1 MKSLLIV
8 ESPTKVKTLS
18 KFLGK
23 GFDIKAS
30 VGHIKDLP
38 KKELG
43 VDVENNLT
51 PTYVVIEGKEKI
63 LKDLIKAA
71 KAADKVYL
79 APDPDR
85 EGEAIAWHIAE
96 EINGSSDKV
105 FRVEFNE
112 ITEKAVTEA
121 IKHPRK
127 INVNLFDAQQARR
140 ILDRLVGYKLSP
152 LLWRKVRRGLSAG
165 RVQSVAVRLVVDR
178 EREIEA
184 FIPREHW
191 SITASLEG
199 KEPPPFDAKL
209 FHINDEKAEIENEQ
223 QAKGILNNLEGRG
236 FSIKKIEKK
245 KKKRS
250 PSPPFITSTL
260 QQEASRKLRFTAKK
274 TMMVAQ
280 QLYEGIE
287 LGSEGSVGLITYM
300 RTDSVRVADE
310 AQQEAR
316 ALIKAEFGKE
326 YLPEKPPVY
335 KSKKSAQ
342 EAHESIR
349 PASAN
354 RTPASI
360 KASLS
365 RDQYNLYNLIW
376 NRFIASQMHNALLE
390 QTSIDIAAEPK
401 TPGKGDKYTF
411 RASGTVVQFPGFMKL
426 YTESADTAAGE
437 EAILPPLSEGDAL
450 KNLAIMPKQHFT
462 QPPPRYSEATLVK
475 ELEAKG
481 IGRPS
486 TYASIL
492 STIQDRKYAE
502 KLEGKFK
509 PTELGVVVSDLL
521 VERFP
526 ELMDYNFTAK
536 MEDNL
541 DKIEE
546 GGLKWVDI
554 VMDFYRP
561 FDKDLLE
568 AMESVGKVR
577 PLDIPTDEICDKCQK
592 PMVIKWGKHG
602 RFIACTGYPEC
613 KNTRPLEQDGAGG
626 TGQGAAQQET
636 NEICEKCGSPMILK
650 SGKFGRFLACTK
662 YPECKTTKPVSTG
675 IKCPEDGGDVVERRT
690 KKGKIFF
697 SCANYPACKFA
708 TWYKPVNR
716 KCPTCDAA
724 FLVEKKTK
732 QGEYIACLNKE
743 CGYKEDLHEDS
754 AEPADAE
761 H

>member
-23 GFDIKAS
+23 GFTIKAS

-43 VDVENNLT
+43 VDVENNLA

-71 KAADKVYL
+71 KAADKVFL
-79 APDPDR
+79 GPDPDR
-85 EGEAIAWHIAE
+85 EGEAIAWHIAGE
-96 EINGSSDKV
+96 LNGSSDKV

-121 IKHPRK
+121 INHPRK
-127 INVNLFDAQQARR
+127 INTNLVDAQQARR

-184 FIPREHW
+184 FKTTEYW

-209 FHINDEKAEIENEQ
+209 FKINDEKAEIKNGEQ
-223 QAKGILNNLEGRG
+223 ANGILKDLEGG
-236 FSIKKIEKK
+236 DFSVKLIEKK
-245 KKKRS
+245 KRKRS
-250 PSPPFITSTL
+250 PAPPFITSTL
-260 QQEASRKLRFTAKK
+260 QQEGASKLRFTAKK
-274 TMMVAQ
+274 TMMIAQ

-287 LGSEGSVGLITYM
+287 LGGEGSVGLITYM
-300 RTDSVRVADE
+300 RTDSVRVASE

-316 ALIKAEFGKE
+316 ALIRGEFGSD
-326 YLPEKPPVY
+326 YVPQKPPVY

-342 EAHESIR
+342 EAHEAIR
-349 PASAN
+349 PTSVI
-354 RTPASI
+354 RTPDSI
-360 KASLS
+360 KSYLS
-365 RDQYNLYNLIW
+365 RDQHNLYKLIW
-376 NRFIASQMHNALLE
+376 NRFIASQMQTALLE
-390 QTSIDIAAEPK
+390 QTSIDITAEP
-401 TPGKGDKYTF
+401 GDTAGAERYIF

-426 YTESADTAAGE
+426 YTESGDNGSNDE
-437 EAILPPLSEGDAL
+437 MLLPSLAEGDVL
-450 KNLAIMPKQHFT
+450 KTLGITPKQHFT

-486 TYASIL
+486 TYANIL
-492 STIQDRKYAE
+492 STIQDRKYTE
-502 KLEGKFK
+502 KIEGRFN
-509 PTELGVVVSDLL
+509 PTELGMLVNDLL
-521 VERFP
+521 VERFS

-541 DKIEE
+541 DKIED

-554 VMDFYRP
+554 VMDFYKP
-561 FDKDLLE
+561 FDKDLSE
-568 AMESVGKVR
+568 AMEILGKVK
-577 PLDIPTDEICDKCQK
+577 PQDIPTDEVCDKCEK
-592 PMVIKWGKHG
+592 PMVIKWGRHG

-613 KNTRPLEQDGAGG
+613 KNTRPLDQEGAGSN
-626 TGQGAAQQET
+626 GQSASAQET
-636 NEICEKCGSPMILK
+636 DEKCEKCGSPMVLK
-650 SGKFGRFLACTK
+650 SGRFGRFLACSK
-662 YPECKTTKPVSTG
+662 YPDCKTTKALSTG
-675 IKCPEDGGDVVERRT
+675 IKCPDDGGDIVERRT
-690 KKGKIFF
+690 KKGKVFF
-697 SCANYPACKFA
+697 SCGNYPKCKFA
-708 TWYKPVNR
+708 TWYKPVNK
-716 KCPTCDAA
+716 KCPECDAA

-743 CGYKEDLHEDS
+743 CKFKEELQGAGEQG
-754 AEPADAE
+754 EPE
-761 H
+761 V